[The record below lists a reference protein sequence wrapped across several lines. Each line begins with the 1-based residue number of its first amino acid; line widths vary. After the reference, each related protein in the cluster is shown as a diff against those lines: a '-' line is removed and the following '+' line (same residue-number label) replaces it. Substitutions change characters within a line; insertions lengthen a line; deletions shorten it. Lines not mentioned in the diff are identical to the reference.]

1 MCSRGHLEHP
11 VRAKVAGL
19 TCAEFPANKP
29 VDWPLFTALPISLT
43 SSMIVK
49 DPTAAISGCRPYHRS
64 CVVLCRFLTA
74 HNAYP
79 NDSQY
84 DDMLRLIVH
93 SDPNKAVIWQFVPVC
108 GKTYLM
114 VKENRA
120 ATATGTGGWFVAVPP
135 DSDRDKHSNYLAI
148 TSDVAK
154 AMPVAVVPAVPGNL
168 P

>member
-1 MCSRGHLEHP
+1 M
-11 VRAKVAGL
+11 
-19 TCAEFPANKP
+19 
-29 VDWPLFTALPISLT
+29 LF
-43 SSMIVK
+43 
-49 DPTAAISGCRPYHRS
+49 
-64 CVVLCRFLTA
+64 RFLTA

-79 NDSQY
+79 ADSQY

-93 SDPNKAVIWQFVPVC
+93 AHPSRAVIWQFVPVC

-135 DSDRDKHSNYLAI
+135 DSERDKHSNYLAI
-148 TSDVAK
+148 TPEISK
-154 AMPVAVVPAVPGNL
+154 AMPVTVVPADPDNL